1 MKVVRIS
8 RIVAVTL
15 QQIMEDRLKHLLSTR
30 LLKRIVPPG
39 SPLQRRSVPAKSGT
53 PVRRRACPQYL
64 TTALLAVIGLILTG
78 CKPPQPAP
86 KPINYSQELPPGTSA
101 LRKLSP
107 GQYPDFS
114 AAVTAFNLHQL
125 DGAIDHSLAYL
136 ATPSSKRIPPILDIT
151 HDRAVA
157 SLQALKQL
165 IDAEIQSPA
174 NDNGHRFDAAI
185 KANFD
190 VYQSIGAPDP
200 NTDQYTG
207 DVLFTGYFTP
217 TYDASL
223 VRTGAFQYPLYKRP
237 NDLVDPTGDDAKR
250 KMPDGSLTPAYTREQ
265 IEQQH
270 VLDGTELVW
279 LPDRFAAY
287 IITVQGSARLRL
299 TDGRIYEVGYNG
311 NNGFPYVSPGK
322 QMIADGVITHDQLS
336 LRGLKNYFAQHPQ
349 AMDHYLPLN
358 PRDVFFTQRTGG
370 PFGSLNQPVTPFATI
385 ATDKSIF
392 PRAMPVFVVAP
403 LPNPNGGTANFRGI
417 MLDQDTGG
425 AIRAAGRCDIYMGLG
440 EQAGQELNVG
450 QLYYLAVRQ

>member
-1 MKVVRIS
+1 M
-8 RIVAVTL
+8 
-15 QQIMEDRLKHLLSTR
+15 LKAIL
-30 LLKRIVPPG
+30 
-39 SPLQRRSVPAKSGT
+39 
-53 PVRRRACPQYL
+53 
-64 TTALLAVIGLILTG
+64 LLAAALG
-78 CKPPQPAP
+78 CVTMMGCQPHKPALQT
-86 KPINYSQELPPGTSA
+86 IDYSRELPPGTDA

-107 GQYPDFS
+107 EQYPDFS
-114 AAVTAFNLHQL
+114 AAATAFNLARL
-125 DGAIDHSLAYL
+125 DAAIDHSLAYL
-136 ATPSSKRIPPILDIT
+136 ATPSSMRVPPIMDIT

-157 SLQALKQL
+157 SLQALKKL
-165 IDAEIQSPA
+165 IDVEIQNPIQ
-174 NDNGHRFDAAI
+174 DGGRRFDAAV
-185 KANFD
+185 KAQFD
-190 VYQSIGAPDP
+190 VYQSIGALDP
-200 NTDQYTG
+200 NTGNYTG

-223 VRTGAFQYPLYKRP
+223 VRTGPYQFPLYKRP
-237 NDLVDPTGDDAKR
+237 ADLVDPTGENAQR
-250 KMPDGSLTPAYTREQ
+250 RMVDGSMVPAYTREQ

-311 NNGFPYVSPGK
+311 NNGYPYVSPGK
-322 QMIADGVITHDQLS
+322 QMLADGVITQEQLS
-336 LRGLKNYFAQHPQ
+336 LAGLKNYFLQHPE
-349 AMDHYLPLN
+349 AMDHYLPMN
-358 PRDVFFTQRTGG
+358 PRDVFFTERPGG

-403 LPNPNGGTANFRGI
+403 IPGAGGSGNFRGI

-440 EQAGQELNVG
+440 DQAGEELNVG
-450 QLYYLAVRQ
+450 QLYYLVVR

>member
-1 MKVVRIS
+1 MFKPV
-8 RIVAVTL
+8 L
-15 QQIMEDRLKHLLSTR
+15 FFST
-30 LLKRIVPPG
+30 
-39 SPLQRRSVPAKSGT
+39 
-53 PVRRRACPQYL
+53 C
-64 TTALLAVIGLILTG
+64 LAVLAAIG
-78 CKPPQPAP
+78 CQQHRPAMQA
-86 KPINYSQELPPGTSA
+86 INYSQELPPGTDA

-107 GQYPDFS
+107 DQYPDFS
-114 AAVTAFNLHQL
+114 AAVTAFNLSRL
-125 DGAIDHSLAYL
+125 DAAIDHSLAYL
-136 ATPSSKRIPPILDIT
+136 ATPSSTRVPPILDIT

-157 SLQALKQL
+157 SLKTLKQL
-165 IDAEIQSPA
+165 IDTEIQNPI
-174 NDNGHRFDAAI
+174 NDNGRRFDAAV
-185 KANFD
+185 KSQFD
-190 VYQSIGAPDP
+190 VYQSIGAVDP
-200 NTDQYTG
+200 NTGNYTG

-223 VRTGAFQYPLYKRP
+223 VRTGPYQYPLYKRP
-237 NDLVDPTGDDAKR
+237 ADLVDPTGENAQR
-250 KMPDGSLTPAYTREQ
+250 KLPDGSLVPVYSREQ

-311 NNGFPYVSPGK
+311 NNGLPYVSPGK
-322 QMIADGVITHDQLS
+322 QMLADGVITRDQLS
-336 LRGLKNYFAQHPQ
+336 LQGLKTYFAQHPE

-358 PRDVFFTQRTGG
+358 PRDVFFIERPGG
-370 PFGSLNQPVTPFATI
+370 PFGSLNQPVTPFATV

-403 LPNPNGGTANFRGI
+403 LPGPTGTENFRGL

-440 EQAGQELNVG
+440 DQAGQELNVG
-450 QLYYLAVRQ
+450 QLYYLAVHN